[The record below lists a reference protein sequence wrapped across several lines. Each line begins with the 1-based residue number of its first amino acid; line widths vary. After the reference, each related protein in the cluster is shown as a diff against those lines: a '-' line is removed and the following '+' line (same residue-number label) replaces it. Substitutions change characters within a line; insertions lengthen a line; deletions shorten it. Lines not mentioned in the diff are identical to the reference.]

1 MLPPQKPAAQSGK
14 RKVAPARPPV
24 TDLRSETVLQPA
36 SAGFR
41 ERLGMAWEMTW
52 PLALLDLAVI
62 LLIHGVMDTQ
72 TETLDS
78 VWAVIGFFGA
88 SPWVVR
94 RALARS
100 YGNIRVAVVAQEQ
113 DRARLTYQQS
123 LKVMWLLAWRSTVL
137 ALAGLLVLSA
147 LLRAIGLQS
156 HDLPVQ
162 GPLVNALGLA
172 AVDAITSLIFFPFLI
187 PGMVRKR
194 YRDFHL
200 ELRSTARK

>member
-1 MLPPQKPAAQSGK
+1 MESPTLHAPSSETCGTIGEAKL
-14 RKVAPARPPV
+14 APARPPV
-24 TDLRSETVLQPA
+24 SETVLQPA

-100 YGNIRVAVVAQEQ
+100 YGNIRVAVVA
-113 DRARLTYQQS
+113 
-123 LKVMWLLAWRSTVL
+123 
-137 ALAGLLVLSA
+137 
-147 LLRAIGLQS
+147 
-156 HDLPVQ
+156 
-162 GPLVNALGLA
+162 
-172 AVDAITSLIFFPFLI
+172 
-187 PGMVRKR
+187 
-194 YRDFHL
+194 
-200 ELRSTARK
+200 

>member
-1 MLPPQKPAAQSGK
+1 
-14 RKVAPARPPV
+14 
-24 TDLRSETVLQPA
+24 
-36 SAGFR
+36 
-41 ERLGMAWEMTW
+41 MAWEMTW

-78 VWAVIGFFGA
+78 VWAVIGFFVV

-100 YGNIRVAVVAQEQ
+100 YGSIRVAVIAQGQ
-113 DRARLTYQQS
+113 DRSRLTFQQS

-147 LLRAIGLQS
+147 LLQAIGLQS
-156 HDLPVQ
+156 RDLPVQ

-200 ELRSTARK
+200 ELRSATRK

>member
-1 MLPPQKPAAQSGK
+1 MPPPQKPAARRGL
-14 RKVAPARPPV
+14 ARP
-24 TDLRSETVLQPA
+24 DGARSSPGEGPPLAYAPL
-36 SAGFR
+36 R
-41 ERLGMAWEMTW
+41 ERFLMTWEMTW

-62 LLIHGVMDTQ
+62 LLIHGVMETQ

-78 VWAVIGFFGA
+78 VWAVIGFFVV

-100 YGNIRVAVVAQEQ
+100 YRSIRIAVVAHGQ
-113 DRARLTYQQS
+113 DRAKLTYQQS

-147 LLRAIGLQS
+147 LLRVVGLQS
-156 HDLPVQ
+156 RDLPAQ

-187 PGMVRKR
+187 PGMIRKR

-200 ELRSTARK
+200 ELRSTSRK

>member
-1 MLPPQKPAAQSGK
+1 
-14 RKVAPARPPV
+14 V
-24 TDLRSETVLQPA
+24 TETVLQPA

-41 ERLGMAWEMTW
+41 ERLSMAWEMTW

-78 VWAVIGFFGA
+78 VWAVIGFFVA

-94 RALARS
+94 RALARR
-100 YGNIRVAVVAQEQ
+100 YGDVRVTVVAQGQ
-113 DRARLTYQQS
+113 DRVRLTYQQS
-123 LKVMWLLAWRSTVL
+123 LKVMWLLVWRSTVL

-147 LLRAIGLQS
+147 LLYPLGLQS
-156 HDLPVQ
+156 RDLPAQ
-162 GPLVNALGLA
+162 GAFVNALGLA
-172 AVDAITSLIFFPFLI
+172 AVDAITSVIFFPFLI